1 MTLSDQFIAV
11 GIDVSKAFLDVA
23 VRQESVRLTRFPNT
37 PLGQN
42 ELSDL
47 LTSVHC
53 GLAVL
58 EATGGYEAAAACLLQ
73 SHGHPVAVVN
83 PRRVRAF
90 AQSMGFLAKTDRAD
104 AVILAEFA
112 AVLIN
117 KPDVHKFLLPVKD
130 SSRKELEALMTRR
143 NQLIVMHTAER
154 QRLQLAPSCVQPSIH
169 ALLETIQR
177 LLDENDTELQ
187 KLVEDRFRELDQ
199 LLQSIPGIGK
209 ATSRVLIGSL
219 PELGHLADSRPCR
232 STIPPDVGPWFH
244 GMSVQKM
251 KRDNRLRLLSRKV
264 SNGGS
269 SEVVHAQDSGDI
281 AAQV

>member
-154 QRLQLAPSCVQPSIH
+154 QRL
-169 ALLETIQR
+169 R
-177 LLDENDTELQ
+177 
-187 KLVEDRFRELDQ
+187 
-199 LLQSIPGIGK
+199 IPPMSVHDSGR
-209 ATSRVLIGSL
+209 SRS
-219 PELGHLADSRPCR
+219 S
-232 STIPPDVGPWFH
+232 IPPDVGPKEA
-244 GMSVQKM
+244 GRIEYKTGERTVKSQM
-251 KRDNRLRLLSRKV
+251 
-264 SNGGS
+264 
-269 SEVVHAQDSGDI
+269 VHRRAEQRFFERAAMGRRGLGDGYCEPDDREWRRRVLVRRATDARCRR
-281 AAQV
+281 AAD